1 MPYVQT
7 LIDNFD
13 DASLD
18 LAKWTV
24 TSGPGSSE
32 SGGTLNLP
40 CVADYPRVEGDQL
53 FDLSKGILA
62 AKLSVSG
69 TRAANTEFYIGAHDA
84 GGNNISALG
93 GPNGTYLTF
102 QAGGATTFNTEVIVD
117 TTVGIGWDWVPGTW
131 WGIGNLGS
139 DNIIHMYNSTD
150 GQTWNEMAH
159 CTVGG
164 TLTKTAVG
172 LVFMSGVWDG
182 STPSLVANYDDAS
195 YWALET
201 EAFVTRKVMWNGVW
215 IPAVPKA
222 RIGGE
227 WVAAS
232 PKPRIGGAWDD
243 QI

>member
-13 DASLD
+13 DATLD
-18 LAKWTV
+18 PAKWTI
-24 TSGPGSSE
+24 TQGPGATE
-32 SGGTLNLP
+32 SGGTLNLA
-40 CVADYPRVEGDQL
+40 CIADYPRVEGVQL
-53 FDLSKGILA
+53 FDLTSGILA
-62 AKLSVSG
+62 AKLSASG
-69 TRAANTEFYIGAHDA
+69 TRTENTEFYLGAHDV
-84 GGNNISALG
+84 GGNHISALG
-93 GPNGTYLTF
+93 GANGTYLTF
-102 QAGGATTFNTEVIVD
+102 QAGGSTTFNTEVIID
-117 TTVGIGWDWVPGTW
+117 ETVGVGWDWPPGNW

-139 DNIIHMYNSTD
+139 DNIVHMYNSAD
-150 GQTWNEMAH
+150 GQTWNEMAR

-164 TLTKTAVG
+164 ALTKTAVG

-182 STPSLVANYDDAS
+182 SSPDLVANYDDAS

-201 EAFVTRKVMWNGVW
+201 ETFVTRKVMWNGGW

-222 RIGGE
+222 RIGGV
-227 WVAAS
+227 WVPAS